1 MTILAARIMYYDYG
15 RSHPMLFRRLASA
28 GMPPSRWWSGTRGWL
43 GLAAGLPRLAGTRRS
58 RAMWV
63 TRAAMAYGRIV
74 GSTRHRVLY
83 L

>member
-1 MTILAARIMYYDYG
+1 
-15 RSHPMLFRRLASA
+15 
-28 GMPPSRWWSGTRGWL
+28 MPPSRWWSGTRGWL

-74 GSTRHRVLY
+74 GSARHRVLY